1 MKDHLMVQQQVDN
14 VWQHMVGVICLNLTN
29 RKQVKAVLPKFFA
42 KWPTHN
48 ALLHATKNQIE
59 EVIAPL
65 GMRKVRAERLYR
77 MSEQFGDWDG
87 EDATELYGI
96 GKYGSDSYELF
107 YKKRI
112 PNNVGDHEL
121 QRYIRKEFYIFSICR
136 KQD

>member
-1 MKDHLMVQQQVDN
+1 MRDDLMVQQQVDN

-42 KWPTHN
+42 KWPTHSSLLN
-48 ALLHATKNQIE
+48 AKRKEIE
-59 EVIAPL
+59 DVIAPL
-65 GMRKVRAERLYR
+65 GMQRVRAERLYR

-87 EDATELYGI
+87 EDATQLHGI

-121 QRYIRKEFYIFSICR
+121 KRYIKEEFYAV
-136 KQD
+136 

>member
-1 MKDHLMVQQQVDN
+1 MRDDLMVQQQVDN

-42 KWPTHN
+42 KWSTHDS
-48 ALLHATKNQIE
+48 LVHATRREIE
-59 EVIAPL
+59 EVIEPL
-65 GMRKVRAERLYR
+65 GMKHVRSERLYR
-77 MSEQFGDWDG
+77 MSEQFKEWDG

-112 PNNVGDHEL
+112 PKNVGDHEL
-121 QRYIRKEFYIFSICR
+121 KRYIEEEFSG
-136 KQD
+136 

>member
-1 MKDHLMVQQQVDN
+1 MKDELMVQQQVDN

-42 KWPTHN
+42 KWSTHDS
-48 ALLHATKNQIE
+48 LVHATRREIE
-59 EVIAPL
+59 EVIEPL
-65 GMRKVRAERLYR
+65 GMKHVRSERLYR
-77 MSEQFGDWDG
+77 MSEQFKDWNG

-112 PNNVGDHEL
+112 PKNVGDHEL
-121 QRYIRKEFYIFSICR
+121 KRYIEEEFNA
-136 KQD
+136 